1 MQVSKKTKW
10 YQWEQLVI
18 DYFLQEGFSLVEKN
32 YTIVG
37 GELDVIMKNDLTRL
51 FVEVKVVDSITNLGD
66 FIGKRKIS
74 SLQKTIYHFLNEQ
87 AVSALE
93 VQLAIVFIHWG
104 TLYHIYYYEN

>member
-1 MQVSKKTKW
+1 M
-10 YQWEQLVI
+10 
-18 DYFLQEGFSLVEKN
+18 EKN

-37 GELDVIMKNDLTRL
+37 GELDIIMRNDLTRL

-93 VQLAIVFIHWG
+93 VQLAIVFIH
-104 TLYHIYYYEN
+104 